1 MRWFQKA
8 ARRMKHVQTCCW
20 SFFQLGPLR
29 SPLCLDSL
37 KHRLMETWTWINTWS
52 CLLRQKSNSR
62 WEPATVTVE
71 GLLLLYPVNLKRH
84 KKSESTG
91 GGGGGWTA
99 CFERSCHHVFVW
111 HWSSHTKKPSAS
123 QQRRFELHTCL
134 RSYSQLTLTQPRHQ
148 KKGNLL
154 YLAFFIFFLLPYF
167 PHVFFI
173 IYFLHL
179 HFSSLHLCQVP
190 PPLPCISLCLSGIS

>member
-1 MRWFQKA
+1 MGSELAVFPFAGSVSHPQRNPWTESVAHLFSTFVCASNREALMRWFQKA

-91 GGGGGWTA
+91 GGGAEQLVLNEAATMSLFDTGAPTQKSPQPANSGDLNFTHA
-99 CFERSCHHVFVW
+99 SEAILSW
-111 HWSSHTKKPSAS
+111 H
-123 QQRRFELHTCL
+123 
-134 RSYSQLTLTQPRHQ
+134 
-148 KKGNLL
+148 
-154 YLAFFIFFLLPYF
+154 
-167 PHVFFI
+167 
-173 IYFLHL
+173 
-179 HFSSLHLCQVP
+179 
-190 PPLPCISLCLSGIS
+190 